1 MAKQRRK
8 NMKNRR
14 IAVIAIILVAVLC
27 IGIGYAR
34 LTDDLFVNGSLTAD
48 KTAADE
54 VFKED
59 IHFGAANT
67 VTMTKTSI
75 DETTDTSAVTVSVE
89 KDENDHA
96 NDKLVITVPAKV
108 LNFKNDTL
116 TIVAPIYND
125 STEFD
130 ALVAISETSNQ
141 DLATVTCT
149 FENSASSTTI
159 AKGSSKN
166 VTITIKL
173 NETATKDNYE
183 VVNFAFAI
191 SATYGQD

>member
-1 MAKQRRK
+1 MT
-8 NMKNRR
+8 
-14 IAVIAIILVAVLC
+14 VAVE
-27 IGIGYAR
+27 
-34 LTDDLFVNGSLTAD
+34 AD
-48 KTAADE
+48 A
-54 VFKED
+54 
-59 IHFGAANT
+59 
-67 VTMTKTSI
+67 
-75 DETTDTSAVTVSVE
+75 
-89 KDENDHA
+89 NDHA

-173 NETATKDNYE
+173 NETATK
-183 VVNFAFAI
+183 AFFI
-191 SATYGQD
+191 RWVC